1 MLYGYDFEILEFE
14 TVEDVKARLEY
25 VDRNPYCS
33 YELKWR
39 LRFYIENFDSC
50 REEATRK
57 WEAFGKYMNLPE

>member
-1 MLYGYDFEILEFE
+1 MLYGHDFEILKFE

-25 VDRNPYCS
+25 VERNPYSS

-39 LRFYIENFDSC
+39 LRFYIDHFD
-50 REEATRK
+50 ELHAKAVEK